1 MSDEELLR
9 ELRQAKDPAA
19 HIQVL
24 AELNGVAEAAMREYL
39 RSLGADV
46 PPPRRR
52 KWTFDTAL
60 ARALLA
66 EGKTDLEAAEMLGV
80 WQQTVGDWRRS
91 QGLSPNRPP
100 RKPRPPRPAP
110 APQEPAAQDPPA
122 VCGMDLC
129 GGADVVQAWA
139 VVADGRPALYL
150 RRREIAEAVQALIEL
165 DKQLRE
171 E

>member
-9 ELRQAKDPAA
+9 ELRQARDPAA
-19 HIQVL
+19 HVQVL

-39 RSLGADV
+39 RGLGADV

-52 KWTFDTAL
+52 KWTFDTAR
-60 ARALLA
+60 ARALLEA
-66 EGKTDLEAAEMLGV
+66 GKTDLELAEMLGV
-80 WQQTVGDWRRS
+80 GQKTVGDWRRS

-100 RKPRPPRPAP
+100 RRPRPPRRDP
-110 APQEPAAQDPPA
+110 APQEPQAEA
-122 VCGMDLC
+122 GLDLC

-165 DKQLRE
+165 DKHLRE